1 MKWEM
6 NVSEQPL
13 IVCVDDDQAICEAMS
28 ALLKA
33 LGFAA
38 ETFLSAEA
46 LLHSG
51 ALDDIACLI
60 TDVQLGG
67 MSGLQLQTR
76 LIELGY
82 RIPIIMITAFPD
94 ERIRNRALSAGVV
107 CFLSKPFLKADL
119 LSCIHS
125 ALARG

>member
-1 MKWEM
+1 MT
-6 NVSEQPL
+6 VSEQPL
-13 IVCVDDDQAICEAMS
+13 IVCVDDDQAICEAML

-38 ETFLSAEA
+38 EAFLSAEA

-82 RIPIIMITAFPD
+82 HTPIIMITAFSD
-94 ERIRNRALSAGVV
+94 ERIRNQALSAGAV

>member
-1 MKWEM
+1 MT
-6 NVSEQPL
+6 VSEQPL
-13 IVCVDDDQAICEAMS
+13 IVCVDDDQAICEAML

-38 ETFLSAEA
+38 EAFLSAEA

-82 RIPIIMITAFPD
+82 HIPIIMITAFSD
-94 ERIRNRALSAGVV
+94 ERIRNQALSAGAI

>member
-1 MKWEM
+1 MT
-6 NVSEQPL
+6 VSEQPR
-13 IVCVDDDQAICEAMS
+13 IVCVDDDQAVCEAMS
-28 ALLKA
+28 GLLKA

-46 LLHSG
+46 LLQS
-51 ALDDIACLI
+51 APLDDIACLI

-82 RIPIIMITAFPD
+82 HIPIIMITAFSD
-94 ERIRNRALSAGVV
+94 ERIRNQALSAGAV
-107 CFLSKPFLKADL
+107 CFLRKPVRKADL
-119 LSCIHS
+119 LNSIHS